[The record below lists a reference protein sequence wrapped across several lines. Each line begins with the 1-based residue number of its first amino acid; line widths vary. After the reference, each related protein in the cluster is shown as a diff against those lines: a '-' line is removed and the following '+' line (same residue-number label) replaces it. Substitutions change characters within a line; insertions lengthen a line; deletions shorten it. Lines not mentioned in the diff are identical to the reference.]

1 MNRMGFYTCLSLVT
15 VSLLVTVG
23 CIATETGPEI
33 SFSGQIQYFDL
44 EGGFYGI
51 VTSEGEHYLPL
62 NLADEYKQD
71 SLMVQGTGIID
82 TDVMTI
88 QMWGQPFQI
97 LSISKTGEGE
107 SGDDTVSE
115 AALTSLTAEEER
127 DMLSLLLQSSGEI
140 QQALNGIDTGLSSAA
155 VSLKGKNPASF
166 DLAPILAS
174 CVDIHP
180 AVYESTVK
188 DRSSVIIA
196 VYPDAFNSSI
206 GVDVSSQS
214 LASRTLKN
222 PVPGMGDYFLTI
234 EDRYAV
240 IAEYPLFSSANS
252 VTGYINV
259 VFDPKV
265 MVDTS
270 IQSLPKGS
278 GQQVL
283 VAETDGTIIY
293 HADSGLI
300 GSSMQ
305 NMTDSWPLIENS
317 QSGAISLVM
326 SSESAGNEETAVFW
340 TTVSLYGTSWK
351 VLVL

>member
-1 MNRMGFYTCLSLVT
+1 MNRMGFCTCLSLVT

-33 SFSGQIQYFDL
+33 TFSGQIQYFDL

-51 VTSEGEHYLPL
+51 VTDEGEHYLPL
-62 NLADEYKQD
+62 NLADEFKQD
-71 SLMVQGTGIID
+71 GLTVLGTGIVD

-97 LSISKTGEGE
+97 ITISKTGESDTGE
-107 SGDDTVSE
+107 TLG
-115 AALTSLTAEEER
+115 LTLTAEKER
-127 DMLSLLLQSSGEI
+127 DMLSLLLHSSGEI
-140 QQALNGIDTGLSSAA
+140 QKAFDTIDTGLTSAA
-155 VSLKGKNPASF
+155 VSLKGKNLASY
-166 DLAPILAS
+166 DLSPILAS

-196 VYPDAFNSSI
+196 AYPDEFSSSV

-214 LASRTLKN
+214 LATRTLKN
-222 PVPGMGDYFLTI
+222 PVPGMGNYFLTI

-252 VTGYINV
+252 ITGYINV
-259 VFDPKV
+259 LFDPKAL
-265 MVDTS
+265 VDTS
-270 IQSLPKGS
+270 IQSVDAGS
-278 GQQVL
+278 MQVL
-283 VAETDGTIIY
+283 VAETDGTILY
-293 HADSGLI
+293 HADTGLI

-305 NMTDSWPLIENS
+305 NMTDSWPVIKDA
-317 QSGAISLVM
+317 QSGAISLGM
-326 SSESAGNEETAVFW
+326 NSEGAGKEEMAVFW

-351 VLVL
+351 VLVI